1 MDHFYKNLARTV
13 EIQDIHSTGVT
24 CMFIASKYEEIY
36 PIRIKTMQ
44 NKIAHNK
51 INASQI
57 KEKETEIFE
66 TLSFH
71 LSFPTLF
78 EFLMAYREVL
88 GVKEITQ
95 KFNY

>member
-1 MDHFYKNLARTV
+1 
-13 EIQDIHSTGVT
+13 
-24 CMFIASKYEEIY
+24 
-36 PIRIKTMQ
+36 MQ

-78 EFLMAYREVL
+78 EFLMAYSEVL